1 MDLSRVSKE
10 IKEISA
16 DTASG
21 ISVRLINDDLTSLE
35 GSITGNS
42 AADAIVPHANDV
54 SRGPTD

>member
-42 AADAIVPHANDV
+42 AADAIVPDPNDA
-54 SRGPTD
+54 SRGATD